1 MLNHPFNISKAEDCE
16 GMWRVC
22 VLVAL
27 RAARDEGYSH
37 IHRELAR
44 AELVG
49 TISEF
54 QALSLQAI
62 LAIAEE
68 SEFANEYL
76 DMAEAVA
83 VSPIELAAISGW
95 RTTSEWLQAN
105 SISHA
110 ECLDATS
117 SQDEA
122 LAIDAELL
130 IELCCVAATDS
141 SVGVNLKRIQ
151 AA

>member
-1 MLNHPFNISKAEDCE
+1 MVNHPFNISEIEDCE

-54 QALSLQAI
+54 QALSLQAV

-68 SEFANEYL
+68 SEFALEYL

-83 VSPIELAAISGW
+83 GSPIELAALSGW
-95 RTTSEWLQAN
+95 RATFEWLQAN
-105 SISHA
+105 PISHA
-110 ECLDATS
+110 ECLGATS
-117 SQDEA
+117 SQDESF
-122 LAIDAELL
+122 AIDAELL
-130 IELCCVAATDS
+130 IELCCAGAADS
-141 SVGVNLKRIQ
+141 SVAGNAKRIQ